1 VHWACLCLSRVYDTA
16 FTFHQHW
23 LLVTVHVMSCAMVW
37 HTVGLP
43 CCCCCCCLVTLQT
56 HPGKGVTTF
65 IPDMVATHPRRSA
78 GGSPR
83 TLTTSSSSSGGGGL
97 RLVIGNRRLML
108 EQQVSVG
115 VEAQGFMQ
123 EHEAQARTCVLVGI
137 NGEVVAALAIADP
150 LKPEAKAVVAA
161 LHAQVGR
168 GWATWGPCLSVD

>member
-1 VHWACLCLSRVYDTA
+1 
-16 FTFHQHW
+16 
-23 LLVTVHVMSCAMVW
+23 M
-37 HTVGLP
+37 
-43 CCCCCCCLVTLQT
+43 
-56 HPGKGVTTF
+56 TTF

-83 TLTTSSSSSGGGGL
+83 TLTTTSSSGGGL

-168 GWATWGPCLSVD
+168 GWGHWWTAPISGLFLMFFTVLYVNLPLEVQANAGLGQQALLHTAACS